1 MYNDTAFTGSSFL
14 IDNTKFAKLA
24 ALAKNSDR
32 ARMLSALR
40 AGRALTVTELARV
53 AGITPR
59 ITSDHLMLMVAT
71 GLIGVMKHRRRSYYR
86 LASPMAVQMVESVMP
101 DEEKWDPARI
111 SVGPRDKTMRAG
123 RTCYDHL
130 AGGLGIALADAL
142 VAAGYVEF
150 TEDAG
155 LVTNAGVKFLSGIGI
170 DIDALMASRKKK
182 SKRVLCR
189 PCLDWSERRPHI
201 AGVAGA
207 AICAHSF
214 SKGWIRR
221 VKGTRAV
228 TVTPKGRRVYRE
240 ELGMQLY

>member
-1 MYNDTAFTGSSFL
+1 MGNNANYTE
-14 IDNTKFAKLA
+14 IV
-24 ALAKNSDR
+24 ALAKNSDH

-40 AGRALTVTELARV
+40 GGRALTVTELAR
-53 AGITPR
+53 AAEITPQ
-59 ITSDHLMLMVAT
+59 IASDHLTLMVAT
-71 GLIGVMKHRRRSYYR
+71 RLLGIMKHRRRCYYR
-86 LASPMAVQMVESVMP
+86 LASPIAVQIVESVMP
-101 DEEKWDPARI
+101 DAEEWDPASI

-130 AGGLGIALADAL
+130 AGELGIALADAL

-150 TEDAG
+150 AEDAG
-155 LVTNAGVKFLSGIGI
+155 LVTNAGVKFLSGIGV
-170 DIDALMASRKKK
+170 DIDALMASRRKK

-201 AGVAGA
+201 AGVVGA

-214 SKGWIRR
+214 SKCWIRR
-221 VKGTRAV
+221 IEGTRAV

-240 ELGMQLY
+240 ELGMQLD